1 MKYGDGINLGV
12 WCNGSTGDSGP
23 PSNCSNQL
31 APTFKCNLTF
41 FNLKDFLL

>member
-1 MKYGDGINLGV
+1 MGV

-31 APTFKCNLTF
+31 TPTFFTLVCRTF
-41 FNLKDFLL
+41 YGSMIFIYS

>member
-23 PSNCSNQL
+23 PSNCSNP
-31 APTFKCNLTF
+31 ANPTIYSIK
-41 FNLKDFLL
+41 LLIL